1 MIDITSKI
9 MRWFIKKINILIGLL
24 VLIIGLITTPLPIP
38 IGIPLMVVGGIILL
52 KNSYQAKRV
61 YNKARKYLKKNV
73 SYVMSFWI
81 KFENILRHKKFK
93 RLKLRQK
100 KAFPKG

>member
-1 MIDITSKI
+1 MIDMLSKI
-9 MRWFIKKINILIGLL
+9 MRWFIKQINILIGLL

-81 KFENILRHKKFK
+81 KFENILRYKK
-93 RLKLRQK
+93 RLT
-100 KAFPKG
+100 PKGRTK